1 MPSVPHDTRQ
11 HDATAAAVWN
21 EWGRITRFLES
32 TRVALAREHDLWS
45 SLKLVRADE
54 TKFKSTTGDG
64 SYRVRIA
71 DHLAAVEDD
80 EALYAS
86 VLIHSYAIAES
97 AVAARIHADLR
108 DLSGI
113 EDWGTRLLATSGKT
127 WDDVAGGRTGAVEV
141 AVVRNACA
149 HGTRHLDRAAV
160 NRLRAAGAAHVAEGD
175 RIELDYPTLRI
186 YRARLRDLL
195 GAGGIGNRAPVSSA
209 ATGMTF
215 AEAIREA

>member
-1 MPSVPHDTRQ
+1 MRRAPYDTRQ
-11 HDATAAAVWN
+11 DDAAAVAVWN
-21 EWGRITRFLES
+21 EWGRITRCLES
-32 TRVALAREHDLWS
+32 ARVALAREHDLWS
-45 SLKLVRADE
+45 SLRLVRADE
-54 TKFKSTTGDG
+54 AKFKTATGGG
-64 SYRVRIA
+64 SYRVSIA

-108 DLSGI
+108 DLAGI
-113 EDWGTRLLATSGKT
+113 EDWGTRLLAANGKT

-149 HGTRHLDRAAV
+149 HGTRCLDRGAV
-160 NRLRAAGAAHVAEGD
+160 NRLRAAGAKHASEGD
-175 RIELDYPTLRI
+175 RIELDYQTLRK

-195 GAGGIGNRAPVSSA
+195 GAGGIGYRVPVAPA
-209 ATGMTF
+209 ATRAF